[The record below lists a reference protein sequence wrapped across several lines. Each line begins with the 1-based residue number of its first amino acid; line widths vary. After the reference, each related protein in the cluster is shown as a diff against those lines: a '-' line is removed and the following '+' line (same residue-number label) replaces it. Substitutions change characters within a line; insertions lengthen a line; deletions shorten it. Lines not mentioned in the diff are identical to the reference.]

1 MLTRKNTVNGR
12 SFLFVWAWS
21 FHNFS
26 FMDTEIPHK
35 RHFNVKFQ
43 WNEEFLFHKFE
54 FCSAFV
60 CG

>member
-1 MLTRKNTVNGR
+1 MEYDWWLWPMLTRKNTVNGR

-26 FMDTEIPHK
+26 FMDTEIPPK

-43 WNEEFLFHKFE
+43 WNEEFL
-54 FCSAFV
+54 SSQV
-60 CG
+60 